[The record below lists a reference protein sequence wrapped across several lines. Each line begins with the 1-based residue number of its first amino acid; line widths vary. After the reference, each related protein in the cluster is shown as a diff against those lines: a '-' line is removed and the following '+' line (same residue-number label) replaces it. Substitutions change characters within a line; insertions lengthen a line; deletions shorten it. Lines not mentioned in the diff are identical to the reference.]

1 MILNQK
7 GELSQLIINRTK
19 YDPVLRS
26 AQKKSRTFLKRIL
39 SIYLLFFFLDWYSFK
54 EQIVVKRGK
63 PHGCRARAINHPYK
77 KVMRETLLFFWHK
90 SKS

>member
-1 MILNQK
+1 MSQVILNQM
-7 GELSQLIINRTK
+7 GELSQLITK
-19 YDPVLRS
+19 SKKCRPILRS

-63 PHGCRARAINHPYK
+63 PHGYWARAINDPYK
-77 KVMRETLLFFWHK
+77 KVMRETL
-90 SKS
+90 